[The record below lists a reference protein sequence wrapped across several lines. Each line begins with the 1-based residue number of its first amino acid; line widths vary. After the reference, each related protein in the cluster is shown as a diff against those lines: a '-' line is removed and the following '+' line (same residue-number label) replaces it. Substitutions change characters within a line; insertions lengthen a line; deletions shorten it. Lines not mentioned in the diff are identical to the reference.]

1 MDSRML
7 EHPRA
12 QYGMAGVG
20 FPYHLSHQHRH
31 IYDLTGHQMQTV
43 APFSI
48 DGLLNGSCSASVV
61 SSSPLLATGC
71 AVNADSQA
79 YKLTGESTVWF

>member
-1 MDSRML
+1 MMDSRML

-20 FPYHLSHQHRH
+20 FPYHLNHHHRH
-31 IYDLTGHQMQTV
+31 VYDIAGHQMQTV

-61 SSSPLLATGC
+61 SSSSLLATGC
-71 AVNADSQA
+71 AVNADNQA
-79 YKLTGESTVWF
+79 YKLTGGSKLI